1 MSHIET
7 TMNETSLKFRPV
19 AINGEL
25 NIYTAAEWRDRLAS
39 EIAGS
44 DDVELDLTGVE
55 EIDTAGL
62 QLLIATCRQLA
73 NEGRQMHIGAVS
85 AGVRMVL
92 EFSSLTFLLP
102 GTATLP
108 SLPKAA

>member
-1 MSHIET
+1 MHET
-7 TMNETSLKFRPV
+7 NPKAQAVRLL

-44 DDVELDLTGVE
+44 EDIELDLSEVE

-62 QLLIATCRQLA
+62 QLLIATCRQLT
-73 NEGRQMHIGAVS
+73 NEGRRMHIGAVS

-102 GTATLP
+102 GAAILP
-108 SLPKAA
+108 PLPKAA